1 MQRRFL
7 CLFFPRLTVDRLER
21 EEPQLGAFP
30 FAVVWEEKGHLYV
43 VAANDPACDAGIR
56 SGMRLTD
63 ARTLLPALHIV
74 MSDLAADARW
84 MQRLVVWCDRYS
96 PLASQDGADGI
107 VLDIT
112 GCSHLFGGEAA
123 LLDVIQSRI
132 GAMQFRVRTAI
143 AGTHG
148 AAWALARFGQQAIA
162 SSDELPTALEQL
174 PIKALR
180 IPDEIAIEL
189 GRVGLATIGHLRS
202 VARDSLSTRYGPN
215 LLLRLDQALDHAEEP
230 ITPYRPPSPYCVGRA
245 FAEPIGSTSAVERML
260 LDLLTT
266 LCARL
271 EKEHRGA
278 RRFDLDCHRVNSS
291 VARLQVRI
299 SKAGRSITHLMRLF
313 SEKMGSLDAGFGIE
327 IMTLSA
333 ADVDAIAPRQMALP
347 NYGADVEDDTTLNE
361 LLDRMGLRLGF
372 EHVCR
377 IQIQE
382 SLLPEHATAYVPV
395 TNVVAPNAAWPAH
408 RIRPVRLIEPPS
420 PIEVSEIIPGKLP
433 TRIRIG
439 HELHRIVRAEG
450 PERLSPEWWRER
462 PIHWSVRDYYRIEDE
477 HGQRL
482 WVFRETLRNQ
492 AGERWFLHGHLP

>member
-7 CLFFPRLTVDRLER
+7 CLFFPRLAVDRLER
-21 EEPQLGAFP
+21 EEPQLGASP
-30 FAVVWEEKGHLYV
+30 FAVVWEERGHLYI
-43 VAANDPACDAGIR
+43 VAANDPARDAGIR

-112 GCSHLFGGEAA
+112 GCAHLFDGEAA
-123 LLDVIQSRI
+123 LLDAIQSRI
-132 GAMQFRVRTAI
+132 GAMQFRGRAAI

-148 AAWALARFGQQAIA
+148 AAWALARFGQQRVV
-162 SSDELPTALEQL
+162 SSDELPDALAPL
-174 PIKALR
+174 PAKALR
-180 IPDEIAIEL
+180 IPAEIAIEL
-189 GRVGLATIGHLRS
+189 GRVGLATIGQLRR
-202 VARDSLSTRYGPN
+202 VARDSISTRYGAN
-215 LLLRLDQALDHAEEP
+215 VLLRLDQALGHVEEP
-230 ITPYRPPSPYCVGRA
+230 ITPYRVPAPYRVARV
-245 FAEPIGSTSAVERML
+245 FAEPIGSTAAVEHIL

-278 RRFDLDCHRVNSS
+278 RRFDLDCHRVDSS

-313 SEKMGSLDAGFGIE
+313 SEKMSSLDAGFGIE

-333 ADVDAIAPRQMALP
+333 ADVDAIAPQQLSLP
-347 NYGADVEDDTTLNE
+347 HYGADVEDDTILNE

-377 IQIQE
+377 IQIRE

-395 TNVVAPNAAWPAH
+395 TSAVAPNAAWPAH
-408 RIRPVRLIEPPS
+408 RTRPVRLIEPPS
-420 PIEVSEIIPGKLP
+420 LIEVAEIIPGKLP

-439 HELHRIVRAEG
+439 HELHRVVRAEG
-450 PERLSPEWWRER
+450 PERLTPEWWREL
-462 PIHWSVRDYYRIEDE
+462 PSPWTMRDYYRIEDE
-477 HGQRL
+477 HGMRL
-482 WVFRETLRNQ
+482 WIFRETLRNQ